1 MTKKWSLNLKALPIA
16 LMAYT
21 LGGVG
26 IAHADVTQQTAP
38 PYVVSLQGAANFRDL
53 GGYLTEEGKR
63 VRLGLLYR
71 ADELSRL
78 STSDQARLVELGV
91 RRVVDFRGEAERQN
105 APDRLPSGIEF
116 IPMPITVE
124 AVAVRSLQQHILAA
138 DNTAGAMSEF
148 LQSAYNDFIVSYTP
162 QLRQFMQGLLTD
174 QAYPQVFHCTAGKD
188 RTGVA
193 AALVL
198 TAIGVPRSTIL
209 QDYLATNRLTND
221 SVKRQVDALVARSG
235 GQANREALTTLL
247 QVQPAFLQSAYAAI
261 DQQYGSMDNY
271 LTQGL
276 GIDLAQREVLRRK
289 LLEP

>member
-1 MTKKWSLNLKALPIA
+1 MNVMPIT
-16 LMAYT
+16 LMALA
-21 LGGVG
+21 LGGAGV
-26 IAHADVTQQTAP
+26 AHADATQQSAP
-38 PYVVSLQGAANFRDL
+38 PSIVSMQGSANFRDL
-53 GGYLTEEGKR
+53 GGYLTEDGRR
-63 VRLGLLYR
+63 VRMGLLYR

-78 STSDQARLVELGV
+78 SASDQAMLTELGV
-91 RRVVDFRGEAERQN
+91 RRVVDFRGEVERQK
-105 APDRLPSGIEF
+105 APDRLPAGIEF

-124 AVAVRSLQQHILAA
+124 AAAVKNLQQHILAA
-138 DNTAGAMSEF
+138 DNTAGAMSDL
-148 LQSAYNDFIVSYTP
+148 LQLAYRDFIVSYTP

-198 TAIGVPRSTIL
+198 TAIGVPRATIL
-209 QDYLATNRLTND
+209 QDYMTTNRLTHD
-221 SVKRQVDALVARSG
+221 SVKQQVDAMVARSG

-247 QVQPAFLQSAYAAI
+247 QVQPAFLQSAYATI

-271 LTQGL
+271 LTEGL
-276 GIDLAQREVLRRK
+276 GIGPAQRQVLRQK